1 VTRSRWTAGAVAL
14 ATTLALAAT
23 TAFVPS
29 TASAQVTPTDPGSAA
44 WVRVDRTQVAAQCDL
59 DPAILANADR
69 SFPDGYSVVRYGK
82 LCWNGGAS
90 PTATFQGYSTTK
102 TFGGI
107 MVGIVASR
115 SSLDD
120 TDLAS
125 EWLSYYQR
133 SGLNRDA
140 TIAHILAMTAT
151 SSNLAVGQKNR
162 FAYDT
167 TGSREI
173 NLLVDVID
181 NVIARE
187 PANFG
192 GARNADEFA
201 DQVFRTL
208 GMNDSSWGG
217 SAFGTSLVTSVNDL
231 SRLGLLIL
239 RKGRWGGQQLIEE
252 QYVYRQTHPSFP
264 DSNTGL
270 GYLTWMNA
278 QNMQGPSGRSS
289 SCAPYAAW
297 PDDAPYEP
305 AFPIPNDYGGTP
317 YPNPPHDVGVVW
329 AAGLGGQWTQV
340 HRGLDLVLTGHNVSG
355 EWLLWDAVRPA
366 LVAEDDTYRGN
377 PTGFCSAYSRS
388 TYAPSLLSPWSGGGT
403 TPTDPEP
410 EPEPGPILEED
421 FTSGTGRFTASGS
434 TSTGTYGVRMRG
446 GSNPGALRSGL
457 ISTVGYTGITLS
469 FARTT
474 DGTLDSGE
482 YGYAEV
488 SSDGGATWT
497 VVERTQTS
505 TGSTVSFQLGAAAAD
520 QPDLVVRFRIGANS
534 YYEDFEV
541 DSVRITGTAG

>member
-1 VTRSRWTAGAVAL
+1 MTRSRWRAGAVAL
-14 ATTLALAAT
+14 ATTMAVSVAT
-23 TAFVPS
+23 FGPGV
-29 TASAQVTPTDPGSAA
+29 AQAQEPIDPGSAP
-44 WVRVDRTQVAAQCDL
+44 WIRVDRAHVAEECDL

-69 SFPDGYSVVRYGK
+69 NFPGGYSVVRYGK
-82 LCWNGGAS
+82 LCWTGGGS

-107 MVGIVASR
+107 LTGIVASR

-125 EWLSYYQR
+125 EWLTAGQR
-133 SGLNRDA
+133 SGLNPNA

-151 SSNLAVGQKNR
+151 SPNLGVGRKNR

-173 NLLVDVID
+173 NRLVNVIN

-201 DQVFRTL
+201 DQVFRIL
-208 GMNDSSWGG
+208 GMNSSSWGG

-252 QYVYRQTHPSFP
+252 RYVYRQTHPSFP

-270 GYLTWMNA
+270 GYLTWLNA

-289 SCAPYAAW
+289 TCAPYAAW
-297 PDDAPYEP
+297 PADAPHPP
-305 AFPIPNDYGGTP
+305 AFPFTNSYGGTP
-317 YPNPPHDVGVVW
+317 YPNPPNDIGVVW

-366 LVAEDDTYRGN
+366 VVAEDDTYRGN
-377 PTGFCSAYSRS
+377 PTGFCSAYNRS
-388 TYAPSLLSPWSGGGT
+388 THAPSLLSPWSGGGT
-403 TPTDPEP
+403 TPTPTATPTPTVPTPTDPQ
-410 EPEPGPILEED
+410 PGCRWWEWWCD
-421 FTSGTGRFTASGS
+421 
-434 TSTGTYGVRMRG
+434 
-446 GSNPGALRSGL
+446 
-457 ISTVGYTGITLS
+457 
-469 FARTT
+469 
-474 DGTLDSGE
+474 
-482 YGYAEV
+482 
-488 SSDGGATWT
+488 
-497 VVERTQTS
+497 
-505 TGSTVSFQLGAAAAD
+505 
-520 QPDLVVRFRIGANS
+520 
-534 YYEDFEV
+534 
-541 DSVRITGTAG
+541 